1 MSESIRRLTRIGAAA
16 LTLCLPQVLPAPA
29 TATDLPEYTI
39 RRAGGPIAIDG
50 LLDESSWSA
59 AATAP
64 ALPPAPGDI
73 WRLNLYRI
81 GGAVNPQFSVW
92 SDTRTEKAQ
101 YHVPERFGVVHFAA
115 DTVTAGDDTS
125 GVELE
130 R

>member
-1 MSESIRRLTRIGAAA
+1 MSESIRRLTRIGA
-16 LTLCLPQVLPAPA
+16 
-29 TATDLPEYTI
+29 
-39 RRAGGPIAIDG
+39 G
-50 LLDESSWSA
+50 
-59 AATAP
+59 

-101 YHVPERFGVVHFAA
+101 YHVPERFGVAHFTA
-115 DTVTAGDDTS
+115 DTVTAGDDIS

>member
-1 MSESIRRLTRIGAAA
+1 MSESIRRLTRIGA
-16 LTLCLPQVLPAPA
+16 
-29 TATDLPEYTI
+29 
-39 RRAGGPIAIDG
+39 G
-50 LLDESSWSA
+50 
-59 AATAP
+59 

-115 DTVTAGDDTS
+115 DIVTAGDDTS